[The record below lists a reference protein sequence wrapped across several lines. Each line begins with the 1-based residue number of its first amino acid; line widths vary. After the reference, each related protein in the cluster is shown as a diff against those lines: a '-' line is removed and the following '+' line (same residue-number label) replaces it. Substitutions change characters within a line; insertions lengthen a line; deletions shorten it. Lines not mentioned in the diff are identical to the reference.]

1 MKYIDLDGL
10 SYFWAQVK
18 AHVASAVEV
27 AKTSVGN
34 YTINGK
40 KISSNPTLTKTD
52 VGLGNVTNDAQV
64 KRSEMGVANGVATLG
79 TDNKLPTAQLPA
91 MKTVNGQSVLGS
103 GNIAIDLSLYKV
115 VESLPTT
122 GIDANKIY
130 LVLSGTSGTQNKYTE
145 YIYANNAWEKIGE
158 YKADVDLTPYVKFTD
173 LATAQKAGAMSAQ
186 DKKNLDDIKKWA
198 SYSNP
203 DNTSLLSVAENA
215 TGVSLGFKGLN
226 DSFDEVDIA
235 TATTSTA
242 GVMSPTDKTRL
253 DGIFAGN
260 LPLVDVAIS
269 IFNWKIFKNDGTTQD
284 STNNTSKALTLEIGY
299 KAQFTGAYKWTAAA
313 GKKNPTIIDSTSS
326 WKTLTASGVES
337 DAFTSSV
344 TGTNATYKVKLGAP
358 KTGLMVSGADVKPA
372 SGNDYKEA
380 SASVTF
386 KYRLFTGMATTQ
398 NVTEDIVKALTG
410 ELVTSPNTTKSGI
423 TATATQYYVMAYP
436 SSLGNLTQ
444 IIQDGATPVLGAFTK
459 NTLSVTN
466 GAGYTQT
473 YNVYVSN
480 NPGAFTNASLQF
492 VK

>member
-10 SYFWAQVK
+10 SYFWGKVK
-18 AHVASAVEV
+18 AYVSSAVDT

-79 TDNKLPTAQLPA
+79 TDGKLPTAQLPA
-91 MKTVNGQSVLGS
+91 MKTVNGHSVLGS

-186 DKKNLDDIKKWA
+186 DKKILDYFDYLRSKCITEGIQ
-198 SYSNP
+198 YSS
-203 DNTSLLSVAENA
+203 DKVQIGNTFTGPVDDTEAEA
-215 TGVSLGFKGLN
+215 V
-226 DSFDEVDIA
+226 EIA
-235 TATTSTA
+235 GATTSTA
-242 GVMSPTDKTRL
+242 GVMSAEDKTRM

-269 IFNWKIFKNDGTTQD
+269 IFTWTIFKNDGTTQVD
-284 STNNTSKALTLEIGY
+284 TNNTSKALTLEIGY
-299 KAQFTGAYKWTAAA
+299 KAQFMGAYKWTAAA

-386 KYRLFTGMATTQ
+386 KYRMFTGMATTKD
-398 NVTEDIVKALTG
+398 VTEDIVKALTG

-436 SSLGNLTQ
+436 SSLGNLTK